1 MTLQRSRM
9 TAWVTWFLAPVATLI
24 WMPRLLGTEPAVFKP
39 AKRPTFANFDVTPL
53 PEKAA
58 KPATPESVKAPTLRF
73 SGGTT
78 LRPSIIA
85 ESDAPES
92 APLFVNP
99 VPEPKLDVPARSL
112 AQPLQEVETIQRPIP
127 ASPQLAPKLETVP
140 WNVAPRSPMPH
151 ITAASLQV
159 AGLSV
164 RYWVVSTRCCQQYQ
178 RQCGPSCRF
187 VCHAMTDNSHVHSV
201 CVEELLG
208 SLAPGSPTCIFVH
221 GGFRRGEETWHD
233 AEASYQWLRSACPP
247 TPFNFIYFTWP
258 SEGTLTYL
266 SNNIFASAV
275 PGVDMAILGRRSEL
289 TGFYLADLVGA
300 IPPGCPVSLIGHSLG
315 ARTVVSGLHL
325 LAGGRVQGQ
334 PRWNRADAGNRIRAV
349 LAAAAIEHDWLNPG
363 DRYGCALNRA
373 ECLLNLRNER
383 DFALAFFPLR
393 RPFSS
398 RALARAGFTRDDQ
411 RRLGAHVCQ
420 VSELDVSQLIGPG
433 HGWPNYVGRP
443 EIAAAVSPFVFFSER
458 TREMNE
464 PAELPR

>member
-24 WMPRLLGTEPAVFKP
+24 WLPRLLGMEPAVFKP
-39 AKRPTFANFDVTPL
+39 AKRPTVVIFDVTPL
-53 PEKAA
+53 SEKAV
-58 KPATPESVKAPTLRF
+58 KPATPESLKAPTLRF
-73 SGGTT
+73 SSGPTS
-78 LRPSIIA
+78 RARIIA
-85 ESDAPES
+85 EADAPEPV
-92 APLFVNP
+92 PLFVNP
-99 VPEPKLDVPARSL
+99 VLEPMSDVPARSL
-112 AQPLQEVETIQRPIP
+112 GQPPEEVEAFQP
-127 ASPQLAPKLETVP
+127 
-140 WNVAPRSPMPH
+140 PMPNN
-151 ITAASLQV
+151 AATSPRA
-159 AGLSV
+159 AGLAV
-164 RYWVVSTRCCQQYQ
+164 RYWVVSTRCCQQHQ
-178 RQCGPSCRF
+178 HQCGLSCRF
-187 VCHAMTDNSHVHSV
+187 VCHAMNDDSQVHPV

-221 GGFRRGEETWHD
+221 GGFRRREETWHD
-233 AEASYQWLRSACPP
+233 AAASYQWLHNACPQ

-258 SEGTLTYL
+258 SEGTCTYL
-266 SNNIFASAV
+266 SNNLFASPL

-325 LAGGRVQGQ
+325 LAGGSVQGQ
-334 PRWNRADAGNRIRAV
+334 PRWNPADAGNRIRAV

-363 DRYGCALNRA
+363 DRYGCALKRA

-411 RRLGAHVCQ
+411 RKLGAHACQ
-420 VSELDVSQLIGPG
+420 VSELDVSQLIGHG
-433 HGWPNYVGRP
+433 HGWPHYVRRP
-443 EIAAAVSPFVFFSER
+443 EIAAAVSPFVFFSE
-458 TREMNE
+458 TTGEVNE